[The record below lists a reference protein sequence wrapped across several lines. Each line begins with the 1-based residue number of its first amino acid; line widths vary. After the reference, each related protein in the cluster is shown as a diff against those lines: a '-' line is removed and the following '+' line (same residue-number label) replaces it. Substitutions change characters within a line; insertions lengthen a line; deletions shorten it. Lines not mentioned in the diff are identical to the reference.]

1 MDKNQYYF
9 NKEPF
14 LTESGEEIPDLRI
27 AYQTWGKLNSEK
39 DNVIWVCHAYTANAD
54 AQDWW
59 PGMIGPGLL
68 MDTDRYFVICANVIG
83 SCYGTTGPLDINPK
97 TGKPWMRQFPK
108 ITVRDLVKA
117 HEILRKSIGI
127 AKIHLIIGGSIGAF
141 QALEWSVM
149 FPEVIENMV
158 FIASSSFAS
167 AWNIAFN
174 ETQRMAIIADP
185 SFYDDI
191 PEGGKNGLRAAR
203 AMALISYRNSKAYN
217 STQKDERPTLLGN
230 FKAVSYQNYQGDKLI
245 KRYNAYSYMIMSH
258 LFDSHHIGRG
268 RGTIEEVLLQI
279 KAKTLLIALDSDQLF
294 PPEEQA
300 FMANHIPD
308 SKLITV
314 KTNFGHDGFLIETEQ
329 ITKVVKAFLTKEQS
343 K

>member
-1 MDKNQYYF
+1 MNNNHFYYHVEAFMLEAGDKIN
-9 NKEPF
+9 N
-14 LTESGEEIPDLRI
+14 LRI

-83 SCYGTTGPLDINPK
+83 SCYGTTGPLDINPE

-149 FPEVIENMV
+149 FPEVIEYMV
-158 FIASSSFAS
+158 FIASSAFAS
-167 AWNIAFN
+167 PWNIAFN
-174 ETQRMAIIADP
+174 EAQRMAIMADP
-185 SFYDDI
+185 SFFADT

-217 STQKDERPTLLGN
+217 STQKDERPTLSGN
-230 FKAVSYQNYQGDKLI
+230 FKAVSYQNYQGDKLV
-245 KRYNAYSYMIMSH
+245 KRYNAYSYVIMSH
-258 LFDSHHIGRG
+258 LFDSHHIGRD
-268 RGTIEEVLLQI
+268 RGTIEEVLSQI

-294 PPEEQA
+294 PPEEQV
-300 FMANHIPD
+300 FMANHIPF
-308 SKLITV
+308 SKLVTV

-329 ITKVVKAFLTKEQS
+329 ITKVVKAFLTRDQS

>member
-9 NKEPF
+9 NKRIF
-14 LTESGEEIPDLRI
+14 RTETGEEISDLRI
-27 AYQTWGKLNSEK
+27 AYQTWGKLNAEK

-83 SCYGTTGPLDINPK
+83 SCYGTTGPLDLNPK
-97 TGKPWMRQFPK
+97 TGRPWMREFPK
-108 ITVRDLVKA
+108 ITVRDLIKA

-158 FIASSSFAS
+158 FIASSAFAS
-167 AWNIAFN
+167 PWNIAFN
-174 ETQRMAIIADP
+174 EAQRMAIRADP
-185 SFYDDI
+185 SFYDDT
-191 PEGGKNGLRAAR
+191 PEGGKKGLKAAR
-203 AMALISYRNSKAYN
+203 AIALISYRNSKAYN
-217 STQKDERPTLLGN
+217 STQKDESPTLSGN
-230 FKAVSYQNYQGDKLI
+230 FKAVSYQNYQGDKLV
-245 KRYNAYSYMIMSH
+245 KRYNAYSYVIMSH
-258 LFDSHHIGRG
+258 LFDGHHIGRD
-268 RGTIEEVLLQI
+268 RGTVEEVLSHI
-279 KAKTLLIALDSDQLF
+279 KAKTLLIALDTDQLF

-300 FMANHIPD
+300 FMANHIPF
-308 SKLITV
+308 SKLVTV

-329 ITKVVKAFLTKEQS
+329 ITKMVNTFLTKE
-343 K
+343 